1 MKKVIIVSYYTKPSN
16 FVGSE
21 RIQAWLDYL
30 PKEKIYPILI
40 TRFWEE
46 NQENTSASKHN
57 KDNII
62 EKNGVYEIHRVAV
75 KAGIRDYLIKENKC
89 ILLRKML
96 SLLNILLNNLWFKQS
111 EYFHFHRSIDNIL
124 MKEKDIQT
132 VIISG
137 SPFHSFAIGYHIK
150 NKYSEINWY
159 PDYRDQWNTHPFK
172 SKSGIING
180 LLFQLE
186 RRNEKKWTSN
196 AKAFITVSENWRDRI
211 FEFIKKPGYVVKNG
225 YDLDILAIQEQTV
238 PRNKNKLVISYIGT
252 IYPYQNYKLFL
263 EVIGEL
269 ILENSFNIE
278 LNFIGIDSF
287 YKISPD
293 IKKRTMKF
301 SKCVNIIERI
311 PKNELKAIYKKSDLL
326 WLTSFGKMKGWY
338 PVKLFEYASQGIP
351 ILLYPT
357 DNDDMEEFIKTT
369 SSGFV
374 FIEKEELKKWLV
386 SIFNSESSIN
396 INLNKGNLAKYSR
409 RFQTNELAKIIK

>member
-1 MKKVIIVSYYTKPSN
+1 MKKVLIVSYFSKPSN
-16 FVGSE
+16 FVGAE
-21 RIQAWLDYL
+21 RVQGWLNYL
-30 PKEKIYPILI
+30 PENNIYPILI
-40 TRFWEE
+40 TRFWKE
-46 NQENTSASKHN
+46 NQ
-57 KDNII
+57 KDISLSEGLVNDTVE
-62 EKNGVYEIHRVAV
+62 EKKNYEIHRVTR
-75 KAGIRDYLIKENKC
+75 KKQLRDYLIEQNKW
-89 ILLRKML
+89 ILIRKIL
-96 SLLNILLNNLWFKQS
+96 SLKQLILNNIWFKKS
-111 EYFHFHRSIDNIL
+111 EYYHFFVYIDELIR
-124 MKEKDIQT
+124 KEKNLDTLI
-132 VIISG
+132 VSG
-137 SPFHSFAIGYHIK
+137 TPFHSFIIGYNIK
-150 NKYSEINWY
+150 KKWPKLKWY
-159 PDYRDQWNTHPFK
+159 PDYRDHWNTHPFK

-386 SIFNSESSIN
+386 SIFNSESSIK

-409 RFQTNELAKIIK
+409 RFQTSELAKIIK